1 MGIFINLEISK
12 SVTKPE
18 WEAVYEETLQL
29 IKNLPLAER
38 RQVDI
43 HGVDTVCLV
52 KTEEHEF
59 SFSRSRCR
67 KKIGWTADGDLET
80 LKVAEKYF
88 LPRDLIGDDA
98 IEEDA
103 GDAML
108 GACPAYLNYDWKDE
122 RFTHVYSEWGAKT
135 QGEPYHLYL
144 LAVACLIEARLGT
157 KAFVYGD
164 ITRGQC
170 KTAVEIANEFLDHK
184 IEMPDRCYADRLMR
198 RVDA

>member
-1 MGIFINLEISK
+1 MGIFIYLDISK

-38 RQVDI
+38 RQVNI
-43 HGVDTVCLV
+43 HGVDTICLV
-52 KTEEHEF
+52 KTEEHDF
-59 SFSRSRCR
+59 PSAWSRCDE
-67 KKIGWTADGDLET
+67 KIGWAADGDLET

-88 LPRDLIGDDA
+88 LPRDLIEDNI
-98 IEEDA
+98 IEENA
-103 GDAML
+103 EDAML
-108 GACPAYLNYDWKDE
+108 GACPAYLNYDWSDE
-122 RFTHVYSEWGAKT
+122 RFTHIYSEWGSKT
-135 QGEPYHLYL
+135 QGEPYHIYL

-170 KTAVEIANEFLDHK
+170 KKAVEIS
-184 IEMPDRCYADRLMR
+184 
-198 RVDA
+198 